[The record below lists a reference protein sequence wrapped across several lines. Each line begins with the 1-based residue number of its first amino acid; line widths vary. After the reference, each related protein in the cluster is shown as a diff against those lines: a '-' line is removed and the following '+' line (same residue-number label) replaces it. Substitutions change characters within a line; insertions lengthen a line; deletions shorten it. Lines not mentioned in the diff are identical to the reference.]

1 MVEDPYKVLGIS
13 RNATKDE
20 IKKAYRQKAKEYHP
34 DLHPNDAEAARKMNE
49 VNEAYDMLNNP
60 EKYRKQ
66 EQQSAYQ
73 NAYRNTYGNPYGNQG
88 GGQNYQNRYQ
98 GGYQGDF
105 GSFGDFDFDDIFGF
119 SGRYYTGASKPQA
132 TANDSRD
139 IRLVIDYIN
148 TGRFQNAGEVLNSIV
163 SSERN
168 ARWFYLSA
176 LTNQGLGNTLMAN
189 EQIDKAIKLEP
200 GNMEYQKVK
209 QQLQSSGQ
217 TYNEVGKEFRK
228 YAEGMNKMCMG
239 FCAAQTVAMFCCRP
253 F

>member
-1 MVEDPYKVLGIS
+1 VLGIS

-60 EKYRKQ
+60 EKYKKQ

-73 NAYRNTYGNPYGNQG
+73 NAYRNGYGNPYGNQG
-88 GGQNYQNRYQ
+88 SGQNYQ
-98 GGYQGDF
+98 GGF

-119 SGRYYTGASKPQA
+119 SGRNYGTASRPQA
-132 TANDSRD
+132 TSNDSRD

-176 LTNQGLGNTLMAN
+176 LVNQGLGNTLMAN
-189 EQIDKAIKLEP
+189 EHIDKAIKLEP
-200 GNMEYQKVK
+200 GNMEYKKVK

-217 TYNEVGKEFRK
+217 AYNEVGKEFQK

-239 FCAAQTVAMFCCRP
+239 FCVAQIAMTFCCRP